1 MEIQDRRSGLDEWR
15 RTMVVLLRHQ
25 VALLAMKHGR
35 APLPISPALLKGLMR
50 RGVGND
56 LYELGEIA
64 RRFSFLGDGRM
75 LLAELKTRGATTSPL
90 QETLSRELQIEAE
103 DRP

>member
-1 MEIQDRRSGLDEWR
+1 MEIQDRRSGLDEWP

-75 LLAELKTRGATTSPL
+75 LLAELKTPVSTTSPFPP
-90 QETLSRELQIEAE
+90 TSPIHFQIY
-103 DRP
+103 PQNPP